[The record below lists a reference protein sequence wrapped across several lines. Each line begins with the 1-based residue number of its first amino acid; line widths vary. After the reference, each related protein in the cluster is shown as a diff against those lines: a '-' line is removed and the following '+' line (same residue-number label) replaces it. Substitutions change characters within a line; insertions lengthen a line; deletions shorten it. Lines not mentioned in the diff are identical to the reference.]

1 MPNIP
6 PCSAA
11 NAAPVSLGEVTATAT
26 LPRVAGDFSGG
37 ANVSPS
43 QGFEGDAPVVQS
55 RSVHEETN
63 TASVL
68 SEADKNTLIDRW
80 TNELKREAAEDYDF
94 QGASLESCVTKT
106 LRKYTGVF
114 RDDIYE
120 FVLAPKINDI
130 RQSLRVAG
138 LKSIFS
144 SDGQG
149 GPEILNRVWFDING
163 AFSEQQKQDVKVLL
177 DEWKLDCLSG
187 GVDPWA
193 NMNGPSV

>member
-1 MPNIP
+1 MQNIP

-11 NAAPVSLGEVTATAT
+11 NAAPVSLGDVTATAT
-26 LPRVAGDFSGG
+26 LPLVAGDFSGG
-37 ANVSPS
+37 ANVSSS

-55 RSVHEETN
+55 RSVYEESN

-80 TNELKREAAEDYDF
+80 TNELKHQAAEGYDF
-94 QGASLESCVTKT
+94 QGDSLESCLTKT

-120 FVLAPKINDI
+120 FVFAPRINDI
-130 RQSLRVAG
+130 RQSLRVVG

-144 SDGQG
+144 SGDQG
-149 GPEILNRVWFDING
+149 GLEILNRVWFGING
-163 AFSEQQKQDVKVLL
+163 AFSEEQKQDVKVLL
-177 DEWKLDCLSG
+177 DEWKLDCLSDG
-187 GVDPWA
+187 IDPWA
-193 NMNGPSV
+193 I